1 MEEYVY
7 SIHVMGI
14 VKELEKENLGNES
27 VEFAVYADIV

>member
-7 SIHVMGI
+7 SIYVMGI